1 MPSPSLSSRLGHS
14 IASTVQQALSTGRC
28 DRRELHGLAERRAA
42 GTSERIEGL
51 IRLTTAHLVKVGK
64 LGSGEGMGF

>member
-1 MPSPSLSSRLGHS
+1 
-14 IASTVQQALSTGRC
+14 VQQAFSTGRC
-28 DRRELHGLAERRAA
+28 DKRELHGLAGRRAA

-64 LGSGEGMGF
+64 PGSGEGMGF